1 MIIEVS
7 LKENLKNKKII
18 KVNDNVNIKELVKIL
33 SNKFNTKIISI
44 GTLDGFKFNLEQTQN
59 KLDEVIKLVCSPNLI
74 EFKNNTADF

>member
-18 KVNDNVNIKELVKIL
+18 KVNNDINTEELLKIL

-44 GTLDGFKFNLEQTQN
+44 ETQLLLYIRICH
-59 KLDEVIKLVCSPNLI
+59 K
-74 EFKNNTADF
+74 KN